1 MNPTAKRR
9 RTSHGLLDAD
19 HTRRGAL
26 SARRGRETFLGYP
39 SGMGAHRQDPPPP
52 WVIDHRSSIVPP
64 DLEHVLPRGWTLA
77 RDVPPIV
84 DIPRPG
90 ATAGTIHALP
100 PSSIVVS
107 VGIRCG
113 RGPGGLLRDREVE
126 TGDGGGAAV
135 SDEERVRGCVGCGC
149 PEEVCLF
156 GRGGGTVLV
165 VLVRVGGRHVR

>member
-1 MNPTAKRR
+1 MRITLVGGLCRHGVGAKRSWVIPR
-9 RTSHGLLDAD
+9 GWEHIVRT
-19 HTRRGAL
+19 
-26 SARRGRETFLGYP
+26 
-39 SGMGAHRQDPPPP
+39 PPP